1 MRTPFFLAALG
12 LSCVAESTSAR
23 AQAYGEQAP
32 LQFRYANQGAALEAY
47 RQQYMIS
54 QSQAATAANSA
65 AAAGVGSSASG
76 QGQGS
81 SALNNAVQ
89 LTPSTTL
96 NLNVSG
102 SGNTLNVTG
111 DTVSATHNSTGTGQ
125 TSQNSQSSNKGL
137 LN

>member
-1 MRTPFFLAALG
+1 MKAHILLAALAFFG
-12 LSCVAESTSAR
+12 VSHSGEALS
-23 AQAYGEQAP
+23 QAYGEQAP

-54 QSQAATAANSA
+54 QSQATTAATS
-65 AAAGVGSSASG
+65 AGVGSSSSG

-111 DTVSATHNSTGTGQ
+111 DTVSATQNSTGTGQ